1 MSGSNARTRKIIE
14 TKGDLPAERDR
25 AANMVSEYRVRGTR
39 NPGDYD
45 ARNTDAT
52 SVRGIEKRIG
62 RGKKKL

>member
-25 AANMVSEYRVRGTR
+25 AAHMISDYRVRGAR
-39 NPGDYD
+39 NIGDYE
-45 ARNTDAT
+45 AKETDAT
-52 SVRGIEKRIG
+52 SVRGIEKRIR